1 MDKNNTIKKV
11 LAAIFSTHGK
21 NKLKQSIIETY
32 AKKHELSESALANL
46 KDNITHLEEKGF
58 QLQEL
63 DNELIVSNGTVKFK
77 ADASLAAQ
85 EIFCDELYKIP
96 PSLLGKHK
104 TYCVFDIG
112 ANRGYSALYF
122 AAPKWVRRIDAF
134 EIMPGTF
141 KLALKNLALNQQ
153 DIKKKINIYNYGLS
167 NDTEEAEAFS
177 VPYRDDISTV
187 NQKWLQSC
195 YPHLAAGAQ
204 PTSVQLV
211 QASFCLKDL
220 MEHREIS
227 NIILKIDVNGTEQE
241 ILQDLADNFPK
252 IFDEIKIITGKT
264 YSELDA
270 ILKILTPFNFKL
282 VSTQPKESGCS
293 FLLANQN
300 NN

>member
-1 MDKNNTIKKV
+1 MKNNLTKLLHNMFSKHDDSNTIQ
-11 LAAIFSTHGK
+11 AT
-21 NKLKQSIIETY
+21 IEAY
-32 AKKHELSESALANL
+32 AQRHALSENTFNEL
-46 KDNITHLEEKGF
+46 KENITNLEEKGF
-58 QLQEL
+58 HLQEL
-63 DNELIVSNGTVKFK
+63 DNELIVSNDSINFKVDTGTT
-77 ADASLAAQ
+77 AQ

-96 PSLLGKHK
+96 PSLLEKHK

-122 AAPKWVRRIDAF
+122 AAQKWVKRIDAF
-134 EIMPGTF
+134 EIMPQTF
-141 KLALKNLALNQQ
+141 KFALENLALNKK
-153 DIKKKINIYNYGLS
+153 DVKKKINIYNYGLGK
-167 NDTEEAEAFS
+167 DTEEIKAFL
-177 VPYRDDISTV
+177 VPYRDDLSTV
-187 NQKWLQSC
+187 NQEWLQSC
-195 YPHLAAGAQ
+195 APHLAADAQ
-204 PTSVQLV
+204 PVSVQLV

-227 NIILKIDVNGTEQE
+227 NIILKIDANGAEHE

-293 FLLANQN
+293 FLLSNQN

>member
-1 MDKNNTIKKV
+1 MNNNLTK
-11 LAAIFSTHGK
+11 LLHNMFSK
-21 NKLKQSIIETY
+21 QNNSNQNQSIIETY

-63 DNELIVSNGTVKFK
+63 DNELIVSNDSVKFK
-77 ADASLAAQ
+77 VDAGTTAQ

-96 PSLLGKHK
+96 PSLLEKHK

-122 AAPKWVRRIDAF
+122 AAQKWVKRIDAF
-134 EIMPGTF
+134 EIMPQTF
-141 KLALKNLALNQQ
+141 KFALENLALNKK
-153 DIKKKINIYNYGLS
+153 DVKKKINIYNYGLGK
-167 NDTEEAEAFS
+167 DTEEIKAFL
-177 VPYRDDISTV
+177 VPYRDDLSTV
-187 NQKWLQSC
+187 NQEWLQSC
-195 YPHLAAGAQ
+195 APHLAADAQ
-204 PTSVQLV
+204 PVRVQLV

-227 NIILKIDVNGTEQE
+227 NIILKIDANGAEHE

-282 VSTQPKESGCS
+282 VSTQPKESSCS
-293 FLLANQN
+293 FLLSNQN